1 MLLKIIIHHNTKHV
15 FLIPVFRKWW
25 IKDPFHMGEKLIAKK
40 SLNMVGLN
48 QPKGPQLWNLEV
60 GTRES
65 KNKTS
70 DQP

>member
-48 QPKGPQLWNLEV
+48 QPKGPQL
-60 GTRES
+60 
-65 KNKTS
+65 
-70 DQP
+70 